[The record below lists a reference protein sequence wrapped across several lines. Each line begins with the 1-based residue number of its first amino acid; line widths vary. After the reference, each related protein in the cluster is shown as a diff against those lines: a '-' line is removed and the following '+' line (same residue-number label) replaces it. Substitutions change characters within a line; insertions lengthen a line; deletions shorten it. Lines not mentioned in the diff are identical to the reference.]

1 MKKLKKLKGKSEAEN
16 RRTDNT
22 MDKRKKTTIIYKA
35 LHTKLKN
42 KHHEAHLKPE
52 VNSGASEG

>member
-35 LHTKLKN
+35 LHIKLKN
-42 KHHEAHLKPE
+42 KQDEAHLKPE
-52 VNSGASEG
+52 VN